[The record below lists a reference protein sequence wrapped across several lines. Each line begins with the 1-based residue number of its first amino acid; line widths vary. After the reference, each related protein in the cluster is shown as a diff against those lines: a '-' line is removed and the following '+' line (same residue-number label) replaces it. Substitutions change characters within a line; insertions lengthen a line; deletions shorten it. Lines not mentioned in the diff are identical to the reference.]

1 MGGPGIDKAP
11 GPFPQGERAL
21 PPVPAGTLPILVSE
35 MSNFLGRPGVTSWL
49 HGRQNQT
56 FVAWSLAGFIRSFG
70 GHDELRHSA
79 RPFSAY
85 LPHQQPPALKFI
97 QLNWT
102 AVTFSAAW
110 GSAAW
115 TVPSTAALLRIKHH
129 AEAAF
134 HPAGELGGGLFGR
147 RGGMAY
153 GVREENSAV
162 DSVNHPVTM
171 MQRGM
176 PPGMAADD
184 HLMPK

>member
-70 GHDELRHSA
+70 GHDESRHSA

-102 AVTFSAAW
+102 AATFSAAW
-110 GSAAW
+110 GSAAS
-115 TVPSTAALLRIKHH
+115 TVPSTAPLLRINTMRKRRFIRL
-129 AEAAF
+129 ASL
-134 HPAGELGGGLFGR
+134 AGVSLG
-147 RGGMAY
+147 
-153 GVREENSAV
+153 
-162 DSVNHPVTM
+162 
-171 MQRGM
+171 
-176 PPGMAADD
+176 
-184 HLMPK
+184 